1 MNFGKVLTAMVTPF
15 DSHGNVEFNKT
26 TSLVEYLLANGS
38 DGLVVTGTTG
48 ESPTLTEEEKVALW
62 KHVVKT
68 VDGRVPVIAGA
79 GSNNTE
85 ASIKLAN
92 KAEDAGV
99 DAVMLVAPYYN
110 KPNQK
115 GLYEHFKAI
124 AASLR
129 IPVMIY
135 NVPGRSI
142 VKIEP
147 QTIIDLSK
155 IPNIV
160 SVKEATGD
168 LDSMARIIQHTDD
181 SFSLYS
187 GDDNLTLPSYVI
199 GAHGIISVSAH
210 VIGKEMQEM
219 LSLYDSGKVKEAAS
233 LHRKLLP
240 IFNGMFSAPSPTPVK
255 AALQIKGL
263 DTGGVRLP
271 LVSLTEEERAF
282 IQNLMNELAKV

>member
-15 DSHGNVEFNKT
+15 DHHGNVDFNKT
-26 TSLVEYLLANGS
+26 TVLVEYLLANGS

-48 ESPTLTEEEKVALW
+48 ESPTLCVEEKVALW

-68 VDGRVPVIAGA
+68 VNGRAPVIAGA
-79 GSNNTE
+79 GSNSTE
-85 ASIKLAN
+85 ASITLAN
-92 KAEDAGV
+92 KAENAGV

-110 KPNQK
+110 KPSQR
-115 GLYEHFKAI
+115 GMYEHFKTI

-135 NVPGRSI
+135 NVPGRS
-142 VKIEP
+142 VVRIEP
-147 QTIIDLSK
+147 QTIIELAK
-155 IPNIV
+155 IPNVV

-168 LDSMARIIQHTDD
+168 LDSMAEIIQQTDEH
-181 SFSLYS
+181 FSLYS

-199 GAHGIISVSAH
+199 GANGIISVSAH
-210 VIGKEMQEM
+210 VIGNEMQEM
-219 LSLYDSGKVKEAAS
+219 LTLYEAGKVKEAAS

-255 AALQIKGL
+255 AALKMKGL

-271 LVSLTEEERAF
+271 LVSLTVDEEAF
-282 IQNLMNELAKV
+282 IQNLMDGL